1 MFKKIVKFIFAH
13 KIVSSVAIVV
23 LVFSGWFV
31 FSSISKQQVDSKYV
45 VSSVTKGVLISS
57 VSGTGQVATSNEATI
72 NAKVSGEITYV
83 GVTVGQEVGDGKLLL
98 KIDSTDAEQ
107 AIKDAQS
114 SYDLAMLSLEELK
127 APADELTILQAEN
140 SLINAQQSKE
150 DAESNLK
157 KAYSDGFTSVSNAF
171 LDLPNVTSG
180 LNSLLFGTA
189 FNDYQSNMNYYA
201 GVVMKY
207 DSNAQQYRND
217 VNDKYQKAKT
227 AYDQNFI
234 DYKNSN
240 RNIDSISMESLINE
254 TYDTALFISD
264 AVKSANDL
272 IQFYKDKLTDQN
284 ITSNSLADTHLTLL
298 SGYMSKINS
307 ILSNL
312 LSIQQTINNNKKS
325 YESTDRTIIE
335 KQISLDK
342 IRAGATELNIK
353 SQELS
358 VNQKYNSLLS
368 AQKNLNNYYITA
380 PFSGTVA
387 KINVSKGDS
396 VSSGASLATFI
407 SKGKIVSVSL
417 NEVDISKIIVGNA
430 ATLTFDALED
440 VSLTG
445 KVTQV
450 DAIGTVSSGVVNY
463 NVEISF
469 EDDASLVKPGMSAS
483 VNIITEVKTGALL
496 VPNSAIKSINNSYY
510 VEVPVTTIDEN
521 LLDVSKG
528 VSLIDAPI
536 NKTVEIGSANDY
548 FTEILTGLSEGDQVI
563 SSILS
568 GVSNSTK
575 ASTSTTSNTTRSNG
589 ANMMMQGLGGPPN

>member
-171 LDLPNVTSG
+171 LDLPSIITG
-180 LNSLLFGTA
+180 LNNILYGHAIISNQGNADYYIDSIKSYDENALNYKDDAYAKYLIA
-189 FNDYQSNMNYYA
+189 REAYDKNFNDYKKTNR
-201 GVVMKY
+201 
-207 DSNAQQYRND
+207 DSPVDDID
-217 VNDKYQKAKT
+217 VLI
-227 AYDQNFI
+227 DQTYNTTMFI
-234 DYKNSN
+234 A
-240 RNIDSISMESLINE
+240 E
-254 TYDTALFISD
+254 
-264 AVKSANDL
+264 AVKSSNNL
-272 IQFYKDKLTDQN
+272 VQFYKDELIKRNLTYNLIADTQLTTLSTY
-284 ITSNSLADTHLTLL
+284 ISKTNSLF
-298 SGYMSKINS
+298 SS
-307 ILSNL
+307 L
-312 LSIQQTINNNKKS
+312 LSIKQSITNYKKS